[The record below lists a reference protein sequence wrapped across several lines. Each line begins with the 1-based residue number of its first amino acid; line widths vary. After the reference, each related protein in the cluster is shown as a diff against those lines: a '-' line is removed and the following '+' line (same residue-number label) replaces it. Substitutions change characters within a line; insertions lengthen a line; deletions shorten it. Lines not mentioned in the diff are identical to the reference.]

1 MTAPSSPVASPDP
14 KAITGAG
21 IDPRLTLLLAVAAG
35 LTAANLYY
43 AQPLL
48 ETIGRSFGT
57 SEGTTGLVITTSQL
71 GYALGLALVVPI
83 GDQVSRRRITGW
95 LLGLAAV
102 SLVVASLATSL
113 WVLAATLLLTGLGSV
128 TAQVLVPLAAS
139 LADDRERGRVVGTVM
154 TGLLMGILLARTASG
169 IVADLTNWR
178 VMFAVA
184 AGVTVVLALVLHR
197 RLPETELAE
206 PVPYRRLLRSVA
218 RLLLDHHD
226 LRQSALLGALTF
238 AAFSVFW
245 TTIAFHLAGP
255 PFGYT
260 EATIGIVG
268 IAGAAGA
275 LFASAAGRL
284 ADRGWSHAARPLMTA
299 LLAVSFLIL
308 WVGRNS
314 IAGILLGILALDI
327 GVQGTQVLNQSIIYA
342 LAPEARSRINSA
354 YMTCYFIG
362 ASLGSAIGA
371 AAYDAGG
378 WGAACA
384 LGALLAVVA
393 LVASVPGAC
402 GSRPTSA
409 SASASASGQLPA

>member
-1 MTAPSSPVASPDP
+1 MDAPPSSVPTHRTRLG
-14 KAITGAG
+14 TGSG
-21 IDPRLTLLLAVAAG
+21 IDPRLTWLLAAAAG

-48 ETIGRSFGT
+48 DTIGRSFGT

-71 GYALGLALVVPI
+71 GYAIGLAFVVPI

-102 SLVVASLATSL
+102 ALVVASMAPNL
-113 WVLAATLLLTGLGSV
+113 WILAAALLLTGLGPV

-154 TGLLMGILLARTASG
+154 TGLLMGILLARTVSG
-169 IVADLTNWR
+169 VVADLTSWR

-184 AGVTVVLALVLHR
+184 AGITVVLAIVLHR

-206 PVPYRRLLRSVA
+206 PVPYGQLLRSVA
-218 RLLLDHHD
+218 RLLVDHRD

-245 TTIAFHLAGP
+245 TTIAFHLTAA

-284 ADRGWSHAARPLMTA
+284 ADRGWARAARPSMTTLVA
-299 LLAVSFLIL
+299 LSFVVL
-308 WVGRNS
+308 WFGQHS
-314 IAGILLGILALDI
+314 IIGILLGILALDI
-327 GVQGTQVLNQSIIYA
+327 GVQGTQVLNQSIIYE

-378 WGAACA
+378 WGSTCA
-384 LGALLAVVA
+384 LGAALAVVA
-393 LVASVPGAC
+393 AVVSVPGAR
-402 GSRPTSA
+402 GSRPAGTATAATS
-409 SASASASGQLPA
+409 

>member
-1 MTAPSSPVASPDP
+1 MTAPSSPVAAPP
-14 KAITGAG
+14 TNTGTGAG
-21 IDPRLTLLLAVAAG
+21 IDPRLTLLLAVSSG
-35 LTAANLYY
+35 LTVANLYY

-57 SEGTTGLVITTSQL
+57 TEGATGLVITTSQL
-71 GYALGLALVVPI
+71 GYAAGLAFVVPI

-102 SLVVASLATSL
+102 SLVVASVAPSL
-113 WVLAATLLLTGLGSV
+113 WILAATLLLTGLGSV

-154 TGLLMGILLARTASG
+154 TGLLMGILLARTVSG

-184 AGVTVVLALVLHR
+184 AGVTVILAVVLHR

-206 PVPYRRLLRSVA
+206 PVPYRKLLRSVA
-218 RLLLDHHD
+218 RLLVEHHD

-245 TTIAFHLAGP
+245 TTIAFHLADS
-255 PFGYT
+255 PFDYS
-260 EATIGIVG
+260 EATIGLVG

-284 ADRGWSHAARPLMTA
+284 ADRGWARSARPVMTA
-299 LLAVSFLIL
+299 LLALSFAIL
-308 WVGRNS
+308 WFGQNS
-314 IAGILLGILALDI
+314 IIGILLGILALDI
-327 GVQGTQVLNQSIIYA
+327 GVQGTQVLNQSIIYE

-362 ASLGSAIGA
+362 ASLGSAVGA
-371 AAYDAGG
+371 MAYDAGG
-378 WGAACA
+378 WGPTCA
-384 LGALLAVVA
+384 LGAALAVVSA
-393 LVASVPGAC
+393 VASIP
-402 GSRPTSA
+402 GSRGARPVSRSANLPT
-409 SASASASGQLPA
+409 